1 MPPIH
6 NVYLKIEEIA
16 DYSPVE
22 PSPHAAANY
31 RRDCMRNPG
40 HEDAKI
46 PLSEVQ
52 ARELDALIYREY
64 LDAGYTIPKPDKLI
78 QADVNEPVFP
88 HRVPGTVIYTRP
100 GEHLH
105 IHVLNVDVMPHSF
118 HVHGL
123 RYGIESDGSWPLGTQ
138 ATDGRR
144 SDEIC
149 PGQTWIYHFDVT
161 EEMVGAWPFHE
172 HYRMIGESVNRGLFG
187 GIVVLPEECDPPR
200 RFELPPLVEEF
211 RKRRVKDGEPAA
223 HDAVGGHM
231 HGGPGPIV
239 DQEAYAVQLFLEEWA
254 QLAYA
259 HPKIEDDDRLH
270 VPVFI
275 HQMVRTRGVPT
286 FDSGPFPPGALPFE
300 VQLGAEATYT
310 YHCEIHPSM
319 QGKIVVAAGEGP
331 EQVVTINDTDPLN
344 MKFVPAEARIRPGGK
359 VRWTSGTTTH
369 IIVDDGAGFP
379 SFCLNG
385 RSFVG
390 NTPTIVANAGQRIR
404 WYVFNLGLS

>member
-64 LDAGYTIPKPDKLI
+64 PDAGYTIPKPDKLI

-105 IHVLNVDVMPHSF
+105 IHVLNGDVMPHSF

-187 GIVVLPEECDPPR
+187 GIVVLP
-200 RFELPPLVEEF
+200 
-211 RKRRVKDGEPAA
+211 
-223 HDAVGGHM
+223 
-231 HGGPGPIV
+231 
-239 DQEAYAVQLFLEEWA
+239 
-254 QLAYA
+254 
-259 HPKIEDDDRLH
+259 
-270 VPVFI
+270 
-275 HQMVRTRGVPT
+275 
-286 FDSGPFPPGALPFE
+286 
-300 VQLGAEATYT
+300 
-310 YHCEIHPSM
+310 
-319 QGKIVVAAGEGP
+319 
-331 EQVVTINDTDPLN
+331 
-344 MKFVPAEARIRPGGK
+344 
-359 VRWTSGTTTH
+359 
-369 IIVDDGAGFP
+369 
-379 SFCLNG
+379 
-385 RSFVG
+385 
-390 NTPTIVANAGQRIR
+390 
-404 WYVFNLGLS
+404 